1 MSIIINIERNLCFVL
16 QIKSSVK
23 KINSVKANFEFLL
36 EKKFFRYRFN
46 LAQREN
52 Y

>member
-23 KINSVKANFEFLL
+23 KINSVKANFEFFIR
-36 EKKFFRYRFN
+36 KKVFS
-46 LAQREN
+46 LWI
-52 Y
+52 

>member
-1 MSIIINIERNLCFVL
+1 MIINIERNLCFAL
-16 QIKSSVK
+16 QTKSSVK
-23 KINSVKANFEFLL
+23 KINSVKANFVFLL
-36 EKKFFRYRFN
+36 EKKFFRHGFN